1 MHFQCPS
8 TINEKVKLLFSYQI
22 SLLLIGAFICL
33 YGRFPSS
40 LIDYFYLS
48 CVCFAIMFFFFIGIM
63 LYLFCALQ
71 LHVRRVWSSHGSY
84 FRETRMSR
92 AKIPMTRTNESIVL
106 LKRTKKVKINS
117 AT

>member
-22 SLLLIGAFICL
+22 SLLLIGAFMCL

-48 CVCFAIMFFFFIGIM
+48 CVCFAIMFFFFHWDYVIPILCPSVARQKG
-63 LYLFCALQ
+63 LVKPWLVF
-71 LHVRRVWSSHGSY
+71 
-84 FRETRMSR
+84 SR
-92 AKIPMTRTNESIVL
+92 DENES
-106 LKRTKKVKINS
+106 S
-117 AT
+117 